1 MCHMQAANL
10 LQLASDLAPSIVAI
24 AVLALFFARRWA

>member
-10 LQLASDLAPSIVAI
+10 LQLASDLAPSIVALAVI
-24 AVLALFFARRWA
+24 ALYLTRRWA